1 MYHYCTE
8 WWFVST
14 FFKRLKGLSGF
25 SKMKTFLSVF
35 NLFAIISCV
44 CGQSTVHSC
53 SNKNDSVLVAARS
66 DRITIGCYQT
76 SLISSCSI
84 SKSGFQ
90 LCSSS
95 ACIED
100 ERISFTGGLTEFT
113 SCQFEL
119 KQLEVSGI
127 KFILILNA
135 SGIVRIS

>member
-1 MYHYCTE
+1 
-8 WWFVST
+8 
-14 FFKRLKGLSGF
+14 
-25 SKMKTFLSVF
+25 MKIFLSVF
-35 NLFAIISCV
+35 SLFAIFTCVSCDFK
-44 CGQSTVHSC
+44 VHPC
-53 SNKNDSVLVAARS
+53 SNNNDSVLVAARS
-66 DRITIGCYQT
+66 DSITIGCYQT

-119 KQLEVSGI
+119 KQLEVLGI
-127 KFILILNA
+127 KFIFILNA